1 MSTKKYQVGGA
12 VTKKTTI
19 KKVVAP
25 PVKKSKVTPVKSLE
39 KKKEVKFP
47 GISRPMSRDEW
58 LNMPQTQQT
67 EAKSGKSIK
76 KAQTGIKA
84 VKKSVNPA
92 TKTVKKSSINMALP
106 GMGFDKVLKSTT
118 DSISAKKGAKLK
130 KK

>member
-12 VTKKTTI
+12 VTKKTT
-19 KKVVAP
+19 KKVVVP
-25 PVKKSKVTPVKSLE
+25 IKKKSKETPVKSLE

-47 GISRPMSRDEW
+47 GIGRPLSRDEF